1 MECSRIIRSNLHEH
15 WKDVIP
21 GDYINGRAG
30 VGYKDNVNGKGRV
43 MKITSEYTEER
54 GCAIALVLWGAK

>member
-1 MECSRIIRSNLHEH
+1 MYTNIE
-15 WKDVIP
+15 KDVIP

>member
-1 MECSRIIRSNLHEH
+1 M
-15 WKDVIP
+15 P